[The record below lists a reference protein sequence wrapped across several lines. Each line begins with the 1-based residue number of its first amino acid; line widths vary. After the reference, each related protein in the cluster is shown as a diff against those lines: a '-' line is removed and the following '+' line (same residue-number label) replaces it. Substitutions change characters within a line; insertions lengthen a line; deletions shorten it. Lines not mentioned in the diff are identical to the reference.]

1 MNGEQGSGK
10 SFFSRL
16 LRSLVDPSS
25 PAIQGPPKDEQNLI
39 VTAQNGHLIA
49 FDNLSFIDATLS
61 DGLCRLAT
69 GSGFAVRA
77 LHTDKDENIF
87 DGARPIVVNG
97 IPALAERADLNERS
111 IITRLASIPED
122 KRLPEDEMEM
132 RWEIARPRVL
142 GALYDAVSAALRHVG
157 AVRLPRAGRMADFEK
172 WMVAAEPGLGWEP
185 GTFSAAYGQSRRDSV
200 DAAFESDPVAVAI
213 NEMMTKELL
222 TTWHGTATGLLG
234 RLSEY
239 ATEQVRTLR
248 IWPKTA
254 QALGNCL
261 ERCMPLLR
269 TKGIIVERRKSGE
282 RMISIV
288 RKIDA

>member
-1 MNGEQGSGK
+1 M
-10 SFFSRL
+10 
-16 LRSLVDPSS
+16 
-25 PAIQGPPKDEQNLI
+25 
-39 VTAQNGHLIA
+39 
-49 FDNLSFIDATLS
+49 SFIDATLS

-111 IITRLASIPED
+111 IIARLAAIPED
-122 KRLPEDEMEM
+122 KRLPEDEMELQ
-132 RWEIARPRVL
+132 WEIARPRVL
-142 GALYDAVSAALRHVG
+142 GALYDAVSAALRHVA

-172 WMVAAEPGLGWEP
+172 WLTAAEPGLGRDP

-213 NEMMTKELL
+213 NELMVKELL
-222 TTWHGTATGLLG
+222 TMWHGTATGLLG
-234 RLSEY
+234 RLSDY
-239 ATEQVRTLR
+239 ATDQVRTLR

-254 QALGNCL
+254 TGPWELPGAVSTAVAHQGDHH
-261 ERCMPLLR
+261 R
-269 TKGIIVERRKSGE
+269 RRKSGE